1 MAHIEAGGSSG
12 RSKNI
17 ELNLVPVI
25 DLMSVLI
32 TFLLI
37 TAVWTQVSMIQI
49 GSSLYGKK
57 MESQTEPT
65 QPPPHADLV
74 LKVDVK
80 EGGYVLTVG
89 KQVISL
95 PMINNQFD
103 DAGLIAQ
110 LQRVKQLYPDKVDAI
125 VSVADSVPYE
135 SLIKAMDDMLVS
147 GFNSI
152 SVATGGPS

>member
-1 MAHIEAGGSSG
+1 MAHIESGGSNGSS
-12 RSKNI
+12 RNV

-57 MESQTEPT
+57 SDT
-65 QPPPHADLV
+65 QPAPTPPPNADVV

-80 EGGYVLTVG
+80 EAGYILTVG

-95 PMINNQFD
+95 PVVNQQYD

-110 LQRVKQLYPDKVDAI
+110 LQRVKQLYPEKVDAI
-125 VSVADSVPYE
+125 VAMADTMPYE
-135 SLIKAMDDMLVS
+135 QLIKAMDNLLTT
-147 GFNSI
+147 GFSAI
-152 SVATGGPS
+152 SVATGGPN

>member
-1 MAHIEAGGSSG
+1 MAHIDSGDSSG
-12 RSKNI
+12 RKKNI
-17 ELNLVPVI
+17 ELNLVPFI

-57 MESQTEPT
+57 SDT
-65 QPPPHADLV
+65 QPNPTPPPNADVV

-89 KQVISL
+89 RQVISL
-95 PMINNQFD
+95 PMVNEQFD
-103 DAGLIAQ
+103 DAGLVAQ
-110 LQRVKQLYPDKVDAI
+110 LQRVKQLYPEKVDAV
-125 VSVADSVPYE
+125 VSVADAIPYE
-135 SLIKAMDDMLVS
+135 QLIKAMDNCLS
-147 GFNSI
+147 AGFSAI
-152 SVATGGPS
+152 SVATGGPQ

>member
-1 MAHIEAGGSSG
+1 MADIQEGGRKG
-12 RSKNI
+12 RSANV
-17 ELNLVPVI
+17 ELNLVPFI

-57 MESQTEPT
+57 SDT
-65 QPPPHADLV
+65 QPNPTPPPLAEIV

-80 EGGYVLTVG
+80 PAGYVLTLG
-89 KQVISL
+89 KQMYSL
-95 PMINNQFD
+95 PLQNGDYD

-110 LQRVKQLYPDKVDAI
+110 LQRAKQLYPDKVDA
-125 VSVADSVPYE
+125 VVTVDDTLAYE
-135 SLIKAMDDMLVS
+135 LMIRAMDDLLTS
-147 GFNSI
+147 GFPTI
-152 SVATGGPS
+152 SVATGGPK

>member
-1 MAHIEAGGSSG
+1 MAHIDSG
-12 RSKNI
+12 ESRGRGKNI
-17 ELNLVPVI
+17 ELNLVPFI

-57 MESQTEPT
+57 REDQPNPT
-65 QPPPHADLV
+65 PPPMAEIV

-80 EGGYVLTVG
+80 DLGYVLTVG

-95 PMINNQFD
+95 PKTNGQFD

-110 LQRVKQLYPDKVDAI
+110 LQRVKQLYPEKTDVVLAMADAL
-125 VSVADSVPYE
+125 PYE
-135 SLIKAMDDMLVS
+135 QLIKAMDDLLNS
-147 GFNSI
+147 GFSAI

>member
-1 MAHIEAGGSSG
+1 MAHIESGGSGG
-12 RSKNI
+12 REKNI

-57 MESQTEPT
+57 NESQE
-65 QPPPHADLV
+65 QKPPPPNADVV
-74 LKVDVK
+74 LRVDVVPT
-80 EGGYVLTVG
+80 GYNLLVG
-89 KQVISL
+89 RETFKL
-95 PMINNQFD
+95 PLIDGLYD

-110 LQRVKQLYPDKVDAI
+110 LQRVKQIYPEKVDAVI
-125 VSVADSVPYE
+125 QVADIVPYE
-135 SLIKAMDDMLVS
+135 QLIKAMDDCLTS
-147 GFNSI
+147 GFSAI
-152 SVATGGPS
+152 SVATGEPL

>member
-1 MAHIEAGGSSG
+1 MAHIEGGKSG
-12 RSKNI
+12 GRNKNI

-37 TAVWTQVSMIQI
+37 TAVWSQVSMIQI

-57 MESQTEPT
+57 TET
-65 QPPPHADLV
+65 EATPPPPNADVV

-80 EGGYVLTVG
+80 EVGYVLTVG

-95 PMINNQFD
+95 PTVNQQFD
-103 DAGLIAQ
+103 DAGLVAQ
-110 LQRVKQLYPDKVDAI
+110 LQRVKQLYPEKVDAI
-125 VSVADSVPYE
+125 VTVADAIPYE
-135 SLIKAMDDMLVS
+135 QLIKAMDNMLVA
-147 GFNSI
+147 GFSAI
-152 SVATGGPS
+152 SVATGGPN

>member
-1 MAHIEAGGSSG
+1 MAHIDSGGSNG
-12 RSKNI
+12 RNRNI
-17 ELNLVPVI
+17 ELNLVPFI

-57 MESQTEPT
+57 SDT
-65 QPPPHADLV
+65 QPAATPPPNAEVV

-89 KQVISL
+89 RQVISL
-95 PMINNQFD
+95 PMVNEQFD
-103 DAGLIAQ
+103 DAGLVAQ
-110 LQRVKQLYPDKVDAI
+110 LQRVKQLYPEKVDAI
-125 VSVADSVPYE
+125 VSVADVVPYE
-135 SLIKAMDDMLVS
+135 QLIKAMDNCLTA
-147 GFNSI
+147 GFSAI
-152 SVATGGPS
+152 SVATGGPN

>member
-1 MAHIEAGGSSG
+1 MAHIESGGSSG
-12 RSKNI
+12 RKKNI
-17 ELNLVPVI
+17 ELNLVPFI

-57 MESQTEPT
+57 SDT
-65 QPPPHADLV
+65 QPAPKPPPNADVV

-80 EGGYVLTVG
+80 EIGYVLTVG

-95 PMINNQFD
+95 PMISGQFD
-103 DAGLIAQ
+103 DAGLVAQ
-110 LQRVKQLYPDKVDAI
+110 LQRVKQLYPEKVDAI
-125 VSVADSVPYE
+125 LTMADVLPYE
-135 SLIKAMDDMLVS
+135 QLIKSMDNLLVS
-147 GFNSI
+147 GFSAI
-152 SVATGGPS
+152 SVATGGPK

>member
-1 MAHIEAGGSSG
+1 MAHIESGGSNG
-12 RSKNI
+12 RTRNV

-57 MESQTEPT
+57 SDT
-65 QPPPHADLV
+65 QPAPTPPPNADVV

-80 EGGYVLTVG
+80 EAGYILTVG

-95 PMINNQFD
+95 PVINQQYD

-110 LQRVKQLYPDKVDAI
+110 LQRVKQLYPEKVDAI
-125 VSVADSVPYE
+125 VAMADSMPYE
-135 SLIKAMDDMLVS
+135 QLIKAMDNLLTT
-147 GFNSI
+147 GFSAI
-152 SVATGGPS
+152 SVATGGPN